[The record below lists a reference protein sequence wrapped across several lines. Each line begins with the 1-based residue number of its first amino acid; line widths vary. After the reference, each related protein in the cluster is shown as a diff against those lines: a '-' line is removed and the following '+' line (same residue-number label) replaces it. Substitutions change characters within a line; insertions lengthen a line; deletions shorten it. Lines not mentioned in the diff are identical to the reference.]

1 MPLPKVFA
9 NNAERQRAY
18 RMRQKHKPKPDP
30 VALKTASINS
40 IPSTARWKS
49 LREQALSALQSLQNE
64 MQAYL
69 DDRSEVWQESE
80 RGMTFQDKIE
90 SVEDVTAALQDVEI

>member
-18 RMRQKHKPKPDP
+18 RMRQKQKPKSEP
-30 VALKTASINS
+30 VAPRKASINS
-40 IPSTARWKS
+40 MPSTARWKS
-49 LREQALSALQSLQNE
+49 LREQAMSALQSLQEE

-69 DDRSEVWQESE
+69 DDRSEAWQESE
-80 RGMTFQDKIE
+80 RGINFQDKIE
-90 SVEDVTAALQDVEI
+90 TVEDAASAVHGIEI